1 MASPIQDYGLVGDGE
16 TCALISR
23 DGSVDF
29 LCWPRFDSD
38 ACFCAL
44 LGDEQNGF
52 WRIAPEA
59 QLNGIQRRYRG
70 DTLIL
75 ETTLNT
81 VSGTARLLDF
91 MPMRANHSSL
101 VRIVEG
107 VRGEVPMRLDLRLRF
122 DYGLTPPWSQR
133 NEDCFVADVGP
144 DLVALHASTPIDP
157 EGPDAAAR
165 FTVGAGQRFVFALSY
180 GSSSDS
186 PPSDP
191 THRRRSRRPSSSGR
205 AGSSASRSLAAGPQ
219 R

>member
-29 LCWPRFDSD
+29 LCRPRFDSD
-38 ACFCAL
+38 ACLCAL
-44 LGDEQNGF
+44 LGDERNGF

-75 ETTLNT
+75 ETTFNV

-91 MPMRANHSSL
+91 MPMRENHSSL

-122 DYGLTPPWSQR
+122 GYGLMPPWSQR
-133 NEDCFVADVGP
+133 NEDCA
-144 DLVALHASTPIDP
+144 
-157 EGPDAAAR
+157 
-165 FTVGAGQRFVFALSY
+165 
-180 GSSSDS
+180 
-186 PPSDP
+186 
-191 THRRRSRRPSSSGR
+191 SGR
-205 AGSSASRSLAAGPQ
+205 FGGDSEELP
-219 R
+219 